1 MPAAAPAALS
11 SPEALLGYQPRGGTP
26 ALYDELLAANGSV
39 RPHWKEIL
47 AYFAKLGPAEISRRW
62 SQARR
67 ILRDSG
73 VAYNA
78 GGAGP
83 LRSWELNPIPL
94 RIPAGEWE
102 TISAA
107 VRQRGRLLNA
117 LLNDLYGPQT
127 LLREGLIP
135 PALILGNGAYLRPCV
150 GVPVPHDARL
160 LVYAVDLAR
169 SADGGWWVLS
179 DRTQA
184 PSGAGY
190 ALENRIVSARIF
202 PEIFRTARIAR
213 LSGFFRRMKE
223 SLEALSPR
231 PGVPATVALLT
242 AGPKNETYFEQA
254 YLARQL
260 NLPLVEGQDLAVRN
274 GAVYIKTLQGLQRV
288 DVLLRR
294 VDDDYCDP
302 LEFRD
307 ESLLGVPG
315 LMNAVRAGT
324 ITLANSLGSGLV
336 QCPALGAF
344 LPKLCERLFGEKL
357 LMPSVATW
365 WCGQP
370 AEQRYVLDNLHGL
383 ALDPAFSF
391 PGEIP
396 SRKATRDYLR
406 GVITRHPELWVA
418 QEFVR
423 LSQCPDFNGNGNGNG
438 AQNQSQSQGG
448 QSQSQGGAPGKLEPR
463 PVILR
468 VFAVRVGDDYV
479 VMPGGLTR
487 IAEEISSTGVL
498 VQRGGGGK
506 DTWVDQAEPEAAA
519 PAPPPPQ
526 IDKATGKEIVPAPP
540 PAAPV
545 EEPDPQ
551 RASSGL
557 TSRVADNLFWLGR
570 YAERAEFTARM
581 ARTALKGLFGPQ
593 GELEIADAMPIV
605 RTFLNF
611 GQIAEPPAEA
621 DAPQLGAWIAGQIVD
636 PAELG
641 SLAGIL
647 QGLRDT
653 ATAVRDQITA
663 DAWRIVNQLPD
674 LLPAKDDGEMEF
686 HLSQV
691 ILHHSALNGVL
702 AENMVQGHGWRFL
715 DLGRRIER
723 VIYGASLIAESCA
736 PRQIQG
742 SALFDILL
750 DVFDA
755 GVAYRQKYTGVRR
768 NPVLELLLCDESAPR
783 SLASQLARILD
794 NLTALPRE
802 TDAALKLPEE
812 RLVFRHLSEV
822 LLLDVAALDPAI
834 FAGLEEAM
842 LELSAG
848 ITQRFFTHLHASS
861 VGPTSRVAA
870 DLPETV

>member
-1 MPAAAPAALS
+1 MPPAASLS
-11 SPEALLGYQPRGGTP
+11 PDALLGYQPRTGTP
-26 ALYDELLAANGSV
+26 VLYDELLFANGSV

-47 AYFAKLGPAEISRRW
+47 AYFSKLGPAEISRRW
-62 SQARR
+62 NQARR

-94 RIPAGEWE
+94 RIPAEEWE

-107 VRQRGRLLNA
+107 VRQRGRLLNS

-169 SADGGWWVLS
+169 ASDGSWWVLS

-184 PSGAGY
+184 PSGVGY
-190 ALENRIVSARIF
+190 ALENRIVYARIF

-213 LSGFFRRMKE
+213 LSGFFRQMKE
-223 SLEALSPR
+223 SLQALSPR

-274 GAVYIKTLQGLQRV
+274 GAVFIKTLQGLQRV

-324 ITLANSLGSGLV
+324 VTLANALGSGLV

-396 SRKATRDYLR
+396 SRKATRDSLR

-423 LSQCPDFNGNGNGNG
+423 LSQCPDFNGNGGANANGT
-438 AQNQSQSQGG
+438 QSQSQSG
-448 QSQSQGGAPGKLEPR
+448 QTQSQGQGHLEPR

-468 VFAVRVGDDYV
+468 VFAVRVGEDYV

-506 DTWVDQAEPEAAA
+506 DTWVDQADPVPASIVPTKEGKESAPAPEVAIAPAAA
-519 PAPPPPQ
+519 PM
-526 IDKATGKEIVPAPP
+526 
-540 PAAPV
+540 
-545 EEPDPQ
+545 EEPDAL

-557 TSRVADNLFWLGR
+557 TSRMADNLFWLGR

-593 GELEIADAMPIV
+593 GELEIADAMPII
-605 RTFLNF
+605 RTFLQF
-611 GQIAEPPAEA
+611 GQIAEPPPEA
-621 DAPQLGAWIAGQIVD
+621 DAPQLGAWLAAQMVD
-636 PAELG
+636 PAESG

-647 QGLRDT
+647 QGLRET

-674 LLPAKDDGEMEF
+674 LLPSQDDGEMEF

-723 VIYGASLIAESCA
+723 VVYGASLIAESCA
-736 PRQIQG
+736 PRQTQG
-742 SALFDILL
+742 SALFDVLL

-755 GVAYRQKYTGVRR
+755 GVAYRQKFTGVRR
-768 NPVLELLLCDESAPR
+768 APVLELLLCDESAPR

-794 NLTALPRE
+794 NLTALPRDA
-802 TDAALKLPEE
+802 DAALKLPEE

-822 LLLDVAALDPAI
+822 LLLDVDALDPAI
-834 FAGLEEAM
+834 FAALEEAM
-842 LELSAG
+842 LELSVG
-848 ITQRFFTHLHASS
+848 ITRRFFTHLHASS
-861 VGPTSRVAA
+861 VGRTVAA

>member
-1 MPAAAPAALS
+1 MPPTPAAPPAPDD
-11 SPEALLGYQPRGGTP
+11 LLGYQRRGGTP
-26 ALYDELLAANGSV
+26 ALYDELLADNGAV

-47 AYFAKLGPAEISRRW
+47 SYFAKLGPAEISRRW

-169 SADGGWWVLS
+169 GVDGGWWVLS

-184 PSGAGY
+184 PSGVGY
-190 ALENRIVSARIF
+190 ALENRIVSSRIF

-213 LSGFFRRMKE
+213 LSGFFRKMKE

-260 NLPLVEGQDLAVRN
+260 NIPLVEGQDLAVRG
-274 GAVYIKTLQGLQRV
+274 GAVFIKTLQGLQRV

-307 ESLLGVPG
+307 ESLLGIPG

-324 ITLANSLGSGLV
+324 VTLANALGSGLV

-396 SRKATRDYLR
+396 TRKATRDYLK

-423 LSQCPDFNGNGNGNG
+423 LSQCPDFNGNGNGT
-438 AQNQSQSQGG
+438 AAAQSQGG
-448 QSQSQGGAPGKLEPR
+448 QSQSQSQNQTPGPGHLEPR

-487 IAEEISSTGVL
+487 IAEETSSTGVL

-519 PAPPPPQ
+519 PIQAPAPAPG
-526 IDKATGKEIVPAPP
+526 GKEVVPAPP

-593 GELEIADAMPIV
+593 GELEIADALPIL
-605 RTFLNF
+605 RTFLAF
-611 GQIAEPPAEA
+611 GQLPELPAEA
-621 DAPQLGAWIAGQIVD
+621 DAPQLGAWLAAEMVD
-636 PAELG
+636 PAQPG
-641 SLAGIL
+641 SLVDIL

-736 PRQIQG
+736 PRRTQG
-742 SALFDILL
+742 AALFDILL

-768 NPVLELLLCDESAPR
+768 LPVLELLLCDESAPR

-794 NLTALPRE
+794 NLTALPRDA
-802 TDAALKLPEE
+802 DAALKLPEE
-812 RLVFRHLSEV
+812 RLVFRHLTEV
-822 LLLDVAALDPAI
+822 LLLDVNALDPAL
-834 FAGLEEAM
+834 FATLEEAM
-842 LELSAG
+842 LELSTG

-861 VGPTSRVAA
+861 VSLASRVAA